1 MNKFMR
7 HLTKAPHHQSKHP
20 QIHHASLA
28 AERRA
33 VLAASSPKSCEQ
45 DTNPDNAMPS
55 NQHQ

>member
-1 MNKFMR
+1 MNKFKR
-7 HLTKAPHHQSKHP
+7 HLTKAPRHQSKRP

-45 DTNPDNAMPS
+45 HTDPDNAMPS
-55 NQHQ
+55 NQYQ